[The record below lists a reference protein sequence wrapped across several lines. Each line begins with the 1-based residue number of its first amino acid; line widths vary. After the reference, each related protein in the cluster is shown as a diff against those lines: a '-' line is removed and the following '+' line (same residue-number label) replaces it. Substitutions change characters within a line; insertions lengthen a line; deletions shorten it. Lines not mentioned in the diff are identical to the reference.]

1 MHSEGTEIIK
11 SEIKSGGPVTA
22 NMIVF
27 KDLLEYE
34 SGIYEA
40 D

>member
-1 MHSEGTEIIK
+1 VHSEETQVIK
-11 SEIKSGGPVTA
+11 SEIKSGGPVTT

-34 SGIYEA
+34 SGVYEA